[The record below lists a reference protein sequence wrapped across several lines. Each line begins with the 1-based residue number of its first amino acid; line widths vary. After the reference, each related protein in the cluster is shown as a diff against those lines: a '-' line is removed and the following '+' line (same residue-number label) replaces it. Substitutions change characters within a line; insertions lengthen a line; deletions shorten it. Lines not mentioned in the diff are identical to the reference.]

1 MPPSITNE
9 IVAFL
14 LKKKSIPQ
22 SVIQQSLIHIIDGLA
37 VMLAGARR
45 NCSKK
50 LVQVLYERQNQGDS
64 TFIGFPAKG
73 HSADAALI
81 NGTSGHAD
89 DYDDTQLSTVPD
101 RIYGLLTHPTVPV
114 LATAL
119 ALGERTSASG
129 RDVLNAFIQ
138 GFEVE
143 CKLAEAIRPQHYQ
156 QGFHTTGTIGAFG
169 ACAAGSQLLHLE
181 ESSLRY
187 ALGITASLSS
197 GIRVNFGTMT
207 KPLHAGMAAFN
218 GVTACLLAQQG
229 FTADQMALDSEW
241 GFMQVLGGGWEPERI
256 IGKLGNPFALVTPG
270 ASIKIYPCGSL
281 GQPTMY
287 ALQQIVQEED
297 LHPHEVREIR
307 VRAGPNIL
315 APLRYTHP
323 ENELEAKF
331 SLQFGLACILVRHH
345 AGLDEYTS
353 STVQDPI
360 IRETMLKV
368 KPLLDPKISNMS
380 VEKMRSTLEI
390 ELNNHRVITQF
401 IDSVPGTAEYPLQ
414 KRDLK
419 RKFWECAAYTL
430 SEPRVSIVFNMIQN
444 IRKLKEINQLTSLL
458 IPNHKR
464 Y

>member
-1 MPPSITNE
+1 MLPSITDE

-37 VMLAGARR
+37 VMLAGARQ

-50 LVQVLYERQNQGDS
+50 LVQILYKRQYQGES

-119 ALGERTSASG
+119 ALGERTAASG
-129 RDVLNAFIQ
+129 RDVLNAFIR

-218 GVTACLLAQQG
+218 GV
-229 FTADQMALDSEW
+229 
-241 GFMQVLGGGWEPERI
+241 LGGGWEPERI

-287 ALQQIVQEED
+287 TLQQIVQEQD

-331 SLQFGLACILVRHH
+331 SLQFGLACVLVRRH
-345 AGLDEYTS
+345 AGLDDYTS

-368 KPLLDPKISNMS
+368 KPLLDPKISNMG

-390 ELNNHRVITQF
+390 ELNNHHVITQF
-401 IDSVPGTAEYPLQ
+401 IDSVPGTPEYPLQ
-414 KRDLK
+414 KHDLK
-419 RKFWECAAYTL
+419 RKFCECAAYTL
-430 SEPRVSIVFNMIQN
+430 SEPRGSIVFNMIQN

-458 IPNHKR
+458 MPNHER
-464 Y
+464 NELG